1 MFSGDRHPWDTRPL
15 VGGTQ
20 HDRDAGDH
28 GTGAFTRRRAVRDG
42 RVGTVRPHR
51 RGTGKGRFTPNENG
65 SESEKDQRING
76 IFCTRFCSVGTQLK
90 GLNRGAGNVSFTLTE
105 TDSVTDSDS
114 NSKPVAYIV
123 LCRICSHCT
132 DLDSDP
138 YSLFQYRTGIAV
150 RGSTLVRLRQCK

>member
-1 MFSGDRHPWDTRPL
+1 MIDTPGIL
-15 VGGTQ
+15 
-20 HDRDAGDH
+20 DH
-28 GTGAFTRRRAVRDG
+28 SLEERNTIEMQAITALGAFTRRRAVRDG

-76 IFCTRFCSVGTQLK
+76 IFCTRFCYVGTQLK

-114 NSKPVAYIV
+114 NSKPVC
-123 LCRICSHCT
+123 LHCT
-132 DLDSDP
+132 MSNM
-138 YSLFQYRTGIAV
+138 F
-150 RGSTLVRLRQCK
+150 TLHRLRLGSLLPISV